1 MNLNTLIKE
10 NNILQ
15 AIQYC
20 LDEKYNDLAMLLLI
34 VYKDKNEI
42 TKEVLELENK
52 INQILVPDNSILSSK
67 KIKVFLACNWCSS
80 EDLRNTWNKMSE
92 NNNFSWGNI
101 QIVSSEPCDFYC
113 IINKPP
119 PGMKID
125 KKKTILFRMEPH
137 MEKDGQHLGEEYANP
152 NPDDFFFVASHDKYY
167 NNNEWHL
174 SKSYK
179 WLSTETIVKDESL
192 STTIST
198 ILSDKYRDPGHIK
211 RVDFVKFIENK
222 VDIHVYGNNRF
233 LYKNYKGSLPYH
245 NKDNSLLP
253 YKYSF
258 NVENHSIKNYYTEKI
273 IDGILAETLVFYSGC
288 YNVRDYIDERAFVYL
303 ELSNF
308 ENDLNTIKKA
318 IEEDW
323 YSQRLPYIKEAKKKI
338 LSELQFFP
346 RLQRICN
353 NIFE

>member
-1 MNLNTLIKE
+1 MIVNNLIKE
-10 NNILQ
+10 NNVIQ
-15 AIQYC
+15 AIQVC
-20 LDEKYNDLAMLLLI
+20 LDENYHDLAMLLLI

-52 INQILVPDNSILSSK
+52 INRFLLPDNCLLPSK

-80 EDLRNTWNKMSE
+80 EELLKTWNKMSE
-92 NNNFSWGNI
+92 NNNLCWGNI
-101 QIVSSEPCDFYC
+101 QLVSSDPCDFYC

-137 MEKDGQHLGEEYANP
+137 MEKDAHHLGEEYANP
-152 NPDDFFFVASHDKYY
+152 NPNDFFFVGSHDRYY

-179 WLSTETIVKDESL
+179 WLSSETIVKDESL
-192 STTIST
+192 SSVIST

-222 VDIHVYGNNRF
+222 VDIDVFGNNRF
-233 LYKNYKGSLPYH
+233 LYKHYKGSLPYH
-245 NKDNSLLP
+245 NKDDSLFP

-258 NVENHSIKNYYTEKI
+258 NVENHSIKNYYTEKV

-288 YNVRDYIDERAFVYL
+288 FNLRDYIDERAFVYL

-308 ENDLNTIKKA
+308 EKDLETIKQA

-323 YSQRLPYIKEAKKKI
+323 YSQRLPYIKEAKNKI
-338 LSELQFFP
+338 LNELQFFP

-353 NIFE
+353 NILE

>member
-10 NNILQ
+10 NNIID
-15 AIQYC
+15 AVKHC
-20 LDEKYNDLAMLLLI
+20 LNEKYNDLAMLLLI
-34 VYKDKNEI
+34 VYKDKNGS
-42 TKEVLELENK
+42 TKEFLELQNK
-52 INQILVPDNSILSSK
+52 INQSILPNNLLIPSK
-67 KIKVFLACNWCSS
+67 KIKVYMACNWCSS
-80 EDLRNTWNKMSE
+80 EDLLKTWNKMSE
-92 NNNFSWGNI
+92 NMNLSWGNV
-101 QIVSSEPCDFYC
+101 QLVSCEPCDFYC

-119 PGMKID
+119 PGMIID

-137 MEKDGQHLGEEYANP
+137 MEKNIHQFGEEYANP
-152 NPDDFFFVASHDKYY
+152 NPNDFFFVASHDKYY

-179 WLSTETIVKDESL
+179 WLSSETIEKDESL
-192 STTIST
+192 SSTIST

-211 RVDFVKFIENK
+211 RIDFVKFIEK
-222 VDIHVYGNNRF
+222 KLSIHVYGNNRF
-233 LYKNYKGSLPYH
+233 LYKDYKGSLPYH

-258 NVENHSIKNYYTEKI
+258 NVENHSIKNYYTEKV
-273 IDGILAETLVFYSGC
+273 IDGILSETLVFYSGC
-288 YNVRDYIDERAFVYL
+288 FNLRDYIDERAFVYL

-308 ENDLNTIKKA
+308 EKDLSTIKQA
-318 IEEDW
+318 IDEDW

-338 LSELQFFP
+338 LNELQFFP